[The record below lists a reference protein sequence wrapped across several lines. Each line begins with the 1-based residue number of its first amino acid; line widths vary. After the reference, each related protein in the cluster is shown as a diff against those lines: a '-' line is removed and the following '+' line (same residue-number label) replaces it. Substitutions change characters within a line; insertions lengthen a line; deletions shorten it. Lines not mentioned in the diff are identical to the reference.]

1 MRWSFATLF
10 STGVCVSTRHMT
22 RNSRYSVCR
31 TTMMDIENTV
41 STNVTVVYLSKSYA
55 EISVES
61 NLTFIVISLTLALIK
76 HTDVSVVLTDYY
88 SFRQLQFP
96 TPPQDIE
103 RACIERDST
112 NYFSCVFF
120 CQDSNPRVSKTIF
133 AWGVN
138 QDVVANVSSYY
149 HVFITI
155 SIYILLRKS
164 MVEYE

>member
-1 MRWSFATLF
+1 
-10 STGVCVSTRHMT
+10 MT

-112 NYFSCVFF
+112 NYFSRVFF